1 MLAMQDAFGDG
12 RHVKGVTL
20 EQLVKAVKGLQ
31 RRRPQLRLS
40 PRTEIALQERILVSK
55 WYPLQFNLELSA
67 FLYREM
73 LGGDPNN
80 ALMAGVA
87 GGTEAWSGPHRIFV
101 AERGPRDAL
110 RAMGRA
116 WNSYFDF
123 GSLAVD
129 MLDADAVRFTIE
141 GYPDIPVYHGM
152 LIAGWHLAAARMSG
166 CLDATVEVEQRP
178 WEGAPKQVHVVRLV
192 EPTKPR

>member
-1 MLAMQDAFGDG
+1 MRDAFGDG

-31 RRRPQLRLS
+31 RRKPQLRLT
-40 PRTEIALQERILVSK
+40 PRTEVLLQERILVSK
-55 WYPLQFNLELSA
+55 WYPLQFNWELSA

-73 LGGDPNN
+73 LGSKPDN

-101 AERGPRDAL
+101 AERGPLDAL
-110 RAMGRA
+110 RAMGPA
-116 WNSYFDF
+116 WRSYFDF
-123 GSLAVD
+123 GSLVVEAI
-129 MLDADAVRFTIE
+129 DAGTVRFTIE

-152 LIAGWHLAAARMSG
+152 LIAGWHLAAARLSG
-166 CLDATVEVEQRP
+166 SPDATAEVEQRP
-178 WEGAPKQVHVVRLV
+178 WEGAQKQVHVVRFTA
-192 EPTKPR
+192 PA